1 MNICRSLLD
10 LVFMH
15 VKVPC
20 YVGGQKTLFVDFVYS
35 YDMKSA
41 NLEMHND
48 FIAMCGKSEFFGNII
63 RILGCTKLLNRNHS
77 YRLIVDS
84 IYSYDEMSSG
94 EESISYLYSIHADTN
109 EIKGSV

>member
-41 NLEMHND
+41 NLEMHNG
-48 FIAMCGKSEFFGNII
+48 FIAMCGKGEVFHNMI
-63 RILGCTKLLNRNHS
+63 RILGWTKLLNRK
-77 YRLIVDS
+77 DS
-84 IYSYDEMSSG
+84 
-94 EESISYLYSIHADTN
+94 N
-109 EIKGSV
+109 R